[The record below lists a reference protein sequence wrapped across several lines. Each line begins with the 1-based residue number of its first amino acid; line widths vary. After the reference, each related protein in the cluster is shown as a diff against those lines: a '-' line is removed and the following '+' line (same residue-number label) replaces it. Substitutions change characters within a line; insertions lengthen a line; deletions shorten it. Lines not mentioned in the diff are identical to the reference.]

1 MLVNYFRLKLRR
13 CNNNLNSFKSFYR
26 YISDDIKEEIIT
38 HSYSKKEYENNI
50 DISEQCKN
58 YIDLKQ
64 KIFYDYLSKK
74 TILTFPN
81 KKKIKDTKK
90 GNDDEKKL
98 NENES
103 LVEHKNREK
112 EEICENYENISI
124 EYLSEYK
131 KWNKIVNKNEKVQED
146 EKNKISN
153 QKVKKRDDITL
164 KKIGK
169 EKIDV
174 DIENS
179 KKGYSDGIKAESYT
193 NNNELKIKHAE
204 NCEIPNEIFLSTNSL
219 PSTISN
225 DLANIYI
232 DNSKYFNFS
241 DKQRE
246 IKEMKLSQYCS
257 NYGICSSRFAFNNL
271 KNGILKVNDKIIYE
285 NVSVCLDKDKI
296 ELTKRGKE
304 LLKNKITII
313 INKPKHYLSLST
325 DIKSN
330 KKLLVRNLIRNEN
343 KFIEEDHKCMSYFIY
358 KNVNIEKVNNLYVCG
373 RLDANSSGL
382 LIYTQNTLSNNYL
395 LNKYKYKI
403 EKEYVIKTY
412 NEIKEIN
419 LKLLQQ
425 NLYIDG
431 KLIYKCHIK
440 YIDSFTLI
448 IKLYQGFHKIIRKIC
463 LLSNIKIKSLH
474 RVRIGNIH
482 INNLPLGKWRF
493 LMPNESFF

>member
-1 MLVNYFRLKLRR
+1 MLVNYIRLKLRR
-13 CNNNLNSFKSFYR
+13 CNNNLNNFKNFYR
-26 YISDDIKEEIIT
+26 YISDDIKEEIVT
-38 HSYSKKEYENNI
+38 HSYNKKEYEKNI
-50 DISEQCKN
+50 DISEQCKS

-74 TILTFPN
+74 TLTFI
-81 KKKIKDTKK
+81 KKKTIKDSKK
-90 GNDDEKKL
+90 NNDDKKKL
-98 NENES
+98 IENGS
-103 LVEHKNREK
+103 LIDYINKEK
-112 EEICENYENISI
+112 EICENDENLSV

-131 KWNKIVNKNEKVQED
+131 KLNKILNKNGKIED
-146 EKNKISN
+146 EKNKTTISN
-153 QKVKKRDDITL
+153 EKIKKKDGMTL

-169 EKIDV
+169 EKINKDTKKNIKKSYCEEIKRD
-174 DIENS
+174 DI
-179 KKGYSDGIKAESYT
+179 YV
-193 NNNELKIKHAE
+193 NNNEIK
-204 NCEIPNEIFLSTNSL
+204 NVKKCETPNEIFLSINNS
-219 PSTISN
+219 PNTISN
-225 DLANIYI
+225 DLINIYI
-232 DNSKYFNFS
+232 DNSKYFTFY
-241 DKQRE
+241 DEQKE
-246 IKEMKLSQYCS
+246 IKEMKLNQYCS
-257 NYGICSSRFAFNNL
+257 HYGICSSRFAFKNL

-285 NVSVCLDKDKI
+285 NVNVCLHKDKI
-296 ELTKRGKE
+296 ELTKRGEE

-313 INKPKHYLSLST
+313 INKPKNYLSLST

-343 KFIEEDHKCMSYFIY
+343 KYVEEDHKCMSYFIY

-382 LIYTQNTLSNNYL
+382 LIYTQNTLSHNYL

-403 EKEYVIKTY
+403 EKEYIITTH

-419 LKLLQQ
+419 LKLLRQ

-440 YIDSFTLI
+440 YIDGFTLI
-448 IKLYQGFHKIIRKIC
+448 FKLYQGFHKIIRKIC

-474 RVRIGNIH
+474 RVKIGNIH
-482 INNLPLGKWRF
+482 LNNLPTGKWRF